1 MQHLHLLIGLQAKV
15 ERLFF
20 YCEKANVPHV
30 NHIFQRFPFEYRN
43 GHGKI
48 VLILQTYRLAPQN
61 GKKPSLCSA
70 LLLHFTMNGCGC
82 KGGSDSKSSCR
93 EETPNALGKHF
104 FCTGHY
110 TNEACTLQSIKGGIV
125 MATRE
130 AVENC
135 INRCEQ
141 AVQSAREQFAEGN
154 RQENYGYYDFSE
166 PLTELEEAYNELC
179 KLAISANSQQRERLH
194 RMRLVIQQLQN
205 EMILQEHEPTM

>member
-1 MQHLHLLIGLQAKV
+1 
-15 ERLFF
+15 
-20 YCEKANVPHV
+20 
-30 NHIFQRFPFEYRN
+30 
-43 GHGKI
+43 
-48 VLILQTYRLAPQN
+48 
-61 GKKPSLCSA
+61 
-70 LLLHFTMNGCGC
+70 
-82 KGGSDSKSSCR
+82 
-93 EETPNALGKHF
+93 
-104 FCTGHY
+104 
-110 TNEACTLQSIKGGIV
+110 

-166 PLTELEEAYNELC
+166 PLTELEDAYNELC